1 VLQII
6 NKVQYVSVRLATY
19 TLKADN
25 KRLISQTDFSI
36 YTNKDENSSKNV
48 QVIWEKRS
56 DWYLSFPCIKKAVF
70 AFPLLSK
77 VCSSSLLCSEDIMCY
92 DIVSLTI

>member
-1 VLQII
+1 MLQII
-6 NKVQYVSVRLATY
+6 DKVQYVSVRLATY
-19 TLKADN
+19 TLKAEN

-56 DWYLSFPCIKKAVF
+56 D
-70 AFPLLSK
+70 
-77 VCSSSLLCSEDIMCY
+77 
-92 DIVSLTI
+92 